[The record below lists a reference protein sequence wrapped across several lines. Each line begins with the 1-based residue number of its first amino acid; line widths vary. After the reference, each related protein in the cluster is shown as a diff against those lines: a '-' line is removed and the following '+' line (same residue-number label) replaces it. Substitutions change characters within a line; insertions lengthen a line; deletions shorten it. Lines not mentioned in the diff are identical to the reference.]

1 MCQTRALIYQQVC
14 YQGPQVRRESRKL
27 SRILVIEDDLSI
39 SELVKI
45 NLELLG
51 HQVIT
56 APDGIKGLAMATQNR
71 PDLIVLDV
79 MMPDLDGFTVCQR
92 LRQNR
97 ETNPIPVLMLTALST
112 TKDKVAGFDAGADDY
127 LAKPFDIPELQVR
140 VRALLRRAGTLP
152 HSSSL
157 PEILTAGEITLIPE
171 NLQAKV
177 GPRIEK
183 LTPTEFEILHC
194 LMQHHGQTVSTGK
207 LLEEVWGYSPDDDV
221 DTIRVHIRHLRTRLE
236 KGERKYIKTVYGGGY
251 QLVAEG
257 FTKDKNGE

>member
-1 MCQTRALIYQQVC
+1 MA
-14 YQGPQVRRESRKL
+14 
-27 SRILVIEDDLSI
+27 RILVIDDDQAI
-39 SELVKI
+39 AELVKV

-51 HQVIT
+51 HQVT
-56 APDGIKGLAMATQNR
+56 CAADGVKGLALAQQNR
-71 PDLIVLDV
+71 PDLVILDV

-92 LRQNR
+92 LRQNPA
-97 ETNPIPVLMLTALST
+97 THPLPVLMLTALGM
-112 TKDKVAGFDAGADDY
+112 TKDKVTGFDSGADDY
-127 LAKPFDIPELQVR
+127 LVKPFEIPELQVR
-140 VRALLRRAGTLP
+140 VRALLRRSGSVP
-152 HSSSL
+152 HSSTL

-177 GPRIEK
+177 RDRIVK

-236 KGERKYIKTVYGGGY
+236 TVERKYIKTVYGGGY
-251 QLVAEG
+251 QLIADG
-257 FTKDKNGE
+257 FVKQSSE

>member
-1 MCQTRALIYQQVC
+1 MA
-14 YQGPQVRRESRKL
+14 
-27 SRILVIEDDLSI
+27 RILVIDDDQAI
-39 SELVKI
+39 CELVKI

-51 HQVIT
+51 HQVTT
-56 APDGIKGLAMATQNR
+56 ASDGIKGLALAQQNR

-92 LRQNR
+92 IRQNPK
-97 ETNPIPVLMLTALST
+97 TNPTPILMLTALGM
-112 TKDKVAGFDAGADDY
+112 TKDKVTGFDSGADDY
-127 LAKPFDIPELQVR
+127 LVKPFEIPELQVR
-140 VRALLRRAGTLP
+140 VRALLRRSGSVP
-152 HSSSL
+152 HSSAL

-177 GPRIEK
+177 RDRLIK

-236 KGERKYIKTVYGGGY
+236 TAERKYIRTVYGGGY
-251 QLVAEG
+251 QLIAEG
-257 FTKDKNGE
+257 FVRNQGDPVE

>member
-1 MCQTRALIYQQVC
+1 
-14 YQGPQVRRESRKL
+14 L
-27 SRILVIEDDLSI
+27 SRILVIEDEQAI
-39 SELVKI
+39 AELVKI

-56 APDGIKGLAMATQNR
+56 APDGIKGLAMAQQHR
-71 PDLIVLDV
+71 PDMVVLDV

-92 LRQNR
+92 LRQNQQ
-97 ETNPIPVLMLTALST
+97 TNHIPVLMLTALST

-127 LAKPFDIPELQVR
+127 LPKPFDIPELQVR
-140 VRALLRRAGTLP
+140 VRALLRRAGTVNQ
-152 HSSSL
+152 SSL

-177 GPRIEK
+177 ADRIEK

-257 FTKDKNGE
+257 FTKEKGAE

>member
-1 MCQTRALIYQQVC
+1 MERT
-14 YQGPQVRRESRKL
+14 L
-27 SRILVIEDDLSI
+27 SKILVIDDDQAI
-39 SELVKI
+39 AELIKV
-45 NLELLG
+45 NLDLLG
-51 HQVIT
+51 HQVTT
-56 APDGIKGLAMATQNR
+56 AHDGVKGLALAQQSR

-92 LRQNR
+92 LRQNNQ
-97 ETNPIPVLMLTALST
+97 TTGIPILMLTALGMT
-112 TKDKVAGFDAGADDY
+112 RDKVKGFDSGADDY
-127 LAKPFDIPELQVR
+127 LVKPFEIPELQVR
-140 VRALLRRAGTLP
+140 VRALLRRAGSVP
-152 HSSSL
+152 ASASL

-177 GPRIEK
+177 KERIVK

-236 KGERKYIKTVYGGGY
+236 TSERKYIRTVYGGGY
-251 QLVAEG
+251 QLIPEG
-257 FTKDKNGE
+257 FTKAAGDPAVE